1 MHTRHLPVALIL
13 LAALL
18 LAACSPAGQASP
30 TPPQEASAPGIIL
43 TISGGDTERT
53 FTLEQ
58 LQALPVTEVESA
70 DGQYVGVRLGD
81 LLTEAGFDLE
91 AIATVQAVAVDGFS
105 STYPPE
111 LFTRQDAVLAYAR
124 KDGNLNADEA
134 PLRMVIPGEGGRMQP
149 RMVNRIEVSAQG

>member
-1 MHTRHLPVALIL
+1 MHTRYLPVALIL

-18 LAACSPAGQASP
+18 LAACGPAGQASP
-30 TPPQEASAPGIIL
+30 TPPQEAAPGIIL
-43 TISGGDTERT
+43 TITGGETERT

-81 LLTEAGFDLE
+81 LLAEAGFDLE

-105 STYPPE
+105 STYSPE

-149 RMVNRIEVSAQG
+149 RMVNRIEVSVQG